1 MNATPR
7 SSDPPAQVPQQAG
20 SSNSTSPTSRSAS
33 ALASEPPEWNTWI
46 EKSLLPALAVASALL
61 FGLLTVEY
69 DQFYRELGMA
79 PGDVGIEYSTQLSG
93 SAGLAA
99 LSIVTSAA
107 VFAAVA
113 VGLMVARRWG
123 RPGLRSRT
131 DRARAFLWGRERRAL
146 TMLAC
151 CAMGILLVGAL
162 VSYVADEMADNVKGG
177 KWVEPLHIGPVTL
190 LSVRAYPADV
200 RLTVD
205 DGDRRL
211 DLTSVEPSRLLYIG
225 RGPNTVV
232 LYDYRNQRP
241 LYLPAKD
248 VTITTYN
255 CETWR
260 AAHHDQCRH

>member
-1 MNATPR
+1 M
-7 SSDPPAQVPQQAG
+7 
-20 SSNSTSPTSRSAS
+20 
-33 ALASEPPEWNTWI
+33 
-46 EKSLLPALAVASALL
+46 LPALAVASAVL

-107 VFAAVA
+107 LFAAVA
-113 VGLMVARRWG
+113 AGLLMARRWG
-123 RPGLRSRT
+123 WAGLRHRT
-131 DRARAFLWGRERRAL
+131 DRVRAFLWRREHRARA
-146 TMLAC
+146 MLAC
-151 CAMGILLVGAL
+151 CALGILLVGAL

-190 LSVRAYPADV
+190 LSVRAYPADI

-205 DGDRRL
+205 DGKKRL
-211 DLTSVEPSRLLYIG
+211 DLTSVESDRLLYIG
-225 RGPNTVV
+225 HGPNTVV
-232 LYDYRNQRP
+232 LYDYKNQRP
-241 LYLPAKD
+241 LYLPARD

>member
-1 MNATPR
+1 MKSTPR
-7 SSDPPAQVPQQAG
+7 SSGPSAQVPQQAG
-20 SSNSTSPTSRSAS
+20 SSGSTSSASRSTS

-107 VFAAVA
+107 LFAAVA
-113 VGLMVARRWG
+113 IGLAMAHRWG
-123 RPGLRSRT
+123 WAGLRDRAN
-131 DRARAFLWGRERRAL
+131 RARAFLWGRERRAL
-146 TMLAC
+146 TMLVC
-151 CAMGILLVGAL
+151 CATGILLVGAL

-190 LSVRAYPADV
+190 LSVRAYPAEV

-205 DGDRRL
+205 DGSKRL
-211 DLTSVEPSRLLYIG
+211 ALTSVDSNRLLYIG

-232 LYDYRNQRP
+232 LYDYKNQRP

-260 AAHHDQCRH
+260 AAHHDQCRP